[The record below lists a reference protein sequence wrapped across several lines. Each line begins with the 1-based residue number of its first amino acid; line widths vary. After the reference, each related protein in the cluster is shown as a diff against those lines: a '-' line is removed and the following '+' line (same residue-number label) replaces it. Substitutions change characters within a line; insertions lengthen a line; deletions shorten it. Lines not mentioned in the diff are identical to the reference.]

1 MIKSYFHWN
10 HDLTT
15 GISSIDLQHR
25 KLIDIINDVLRLCF
39 NNDLIDEKKIAEV
52 YKNLSLYVVEHFAS
66 EEQIMKDSF
75 VDLRHFNEHVRVHA
89 EFKETVNQLFLD
101 HTALINPDRLGEVAE
116 FLIRWLAYH
125 ILSMDKSLT
134 RQIGSIQNEGISPKE
149 AYEREAEFVESS
161 SEPLLKALRALFYL
175 VTEKNNALNKAND
188 ALEEKVKERTISLME
203 ANKKLEQYSMQD
215 ELTGLPNRRYAFAE
229 IEKLINNR
237 KRYGSVFS
245 LLFIDV
251 DKFKSVNDNYGHEYG
266 DKVLKWIA
274 TFLRAHL
281 RNTDIPC
288 RLGGDEFLIICSH
301 CNAENA
307 MKLGIK
313 LSEAS
318 SVYTRDEIDNCWEP
332 SISIGVA
339 EIDNTCETVNDIL
352 KKADQAMYNSKK
364 QGGGIVTLGETFPG
378 TNLI

>member
-1 MIKSYFHWN
+1 MIKSYFQWN

-15 GISSIDLQHR
+15 GISSIDLQHK
-25 KLIDIINDVLRLCF
+25 KLIDIINDVLQLCF
-39 NNDLIDEKKIAEV
+39 NNDLIDEKKITEI
-52 YKNLSLYVVEHFAS
+52 YKNLSLYVVEHFSS
-66 EEQIMKDSF
+66 EEKIMKDFF
-75 VDLRHFNEHVRVHA
+75 VDSRHFDEHVRVHA
-89 EFKETVNQLFLD
+89 EFKETVNQLFLE
-101 HTALINPDRLGEVAE
+101 HEALINPDRLGEVAE

-134 RQIGSIQNEGISPKE
+134 RQISLIQNEGISAEK
-149 AYEREAEFVESS
+149 AYEREKEFVETS

-175 VTEKNNALNKAND
+175 VTEKNNALNKANSE
-188 ALEEKVKERTISLME
+188 LEEKVRVRTASLME
-203 ANKKLEQYSMQD
+203 ANKKLEEYSMQD

-229 IEKLINNR
+229 IEQLINNW
-237 KRYGSVFS
+237 KRYDGVFS
-245 LLFIDV
+245 ILFIDV
-251 DKFKSVNDNYGHEYG
+251 DKFKAVNDNYGHEYG

-274 TFLRAHL
+274 TFLRSQL

-313 LSEAS
+313 ISEAS
-318 SVYTRDEIDNCWEP
+318 RVYSRQEIDNCWEP

-339 EIDNTCETVNDIL
+339 EIDHSCETVNDIL
-352 KKADQAMYNSKK
+352 KKADHAMYSSKN
-364 QGGGIVTLGETFPG
+364 QGGGVVTLAE
-378 TNLI
+378 NN